1 VGEVYTSS
9 AAVPGLCITIG
20 ALCRLVRRQDAGN
33 AMEDRLTE
41 LEIKLN
47 LTEDMVEELN
57 RTIYRQ
63 QQQID
68 LLQHQLR
75 HLFQQMQPDAEPSEP
90 RNLRD
95 EIPPH
100 Y

>member
-1 VGEVYTSS
+1 MDTVES
-9 AAVPGLCITIG
+9 
-20 ALCRLVRRQDAGN
+20 
-33 AMEDRLTE
+33 RLTD
-41 LEIKLN
+41 LEIKISF
-47 LTEDMVEELN
+47 TEDMVDELN
-57 RTIYRQ
+57 RTVFRQ

-68 LLQHQLR
+68 LLMLQIKALR
-75 HLFQQMQPDAEPSEP
+75 EQVRTAEPAEQ

>member
-1 VGEVYTSS
+1 VESR
-9 AAVPGLCITIG
+9 I
-20 ALCRLVRRQDAGN
+20 
-33 AMEDRLTE
+33 TE
-41 LEIKLN
+41 LEIKISY
-47 LTEDMVEELN
+47 TEDLVEELN
-57 RTIYRQ
+57 RIVYRQ

-68 LLQHQLR
+68 FLAHALR
-75 HLFQQMQPDAEPSEP
+75 SLRDQVQSAQPAEQ

>member
-1 VGEVYTSS
+1 MNI
-9 AAVPGLCITIG
+9 AVNQGKSVESRIT
-20 ALCRLVRRQDAGN
+20 D
-33 AMEDRLTE
+33 
-41 LEIKLN
+41 LEIKISY
-47 LTEDMVEELN
+47 TEDMVDELN

-68 LLQHQLR
+68 MLIANIQELR
-75 HLFQQMQPDAEPSEP
+75 QQMLTGNSAEP

>member
-1 VGEVYTSS
+1 
-9 AAVPGLCITIG
+9 
-20 ALCRLVRRQDAGN
+20 
-33 AMEDRLTE
+33 MEDRLTE
-41 LEIKLN
+41 LEIKMS
-47 LTEDMVEELN
+47 LTEDLVDELN

-63 QQQID
+63 EQKLE
-68 LLQHQLR
+68 LLQQQLR
-75 HLFQQMQPDAEPSEP
+75 HLHRQMQMAADSSESPDSSDFSEA

>member
-1 VGEVYTSS
+1 M
-9 AAVPGLCITIG
+9 
-20 ALCRLVRRQDAGN
+20 
-33 AMEDRLTE
+33 MESRLTE
-41 LEIKLN
+41 LEIKISF
-47 LTEDMVEELN
+47 TEDQLEELN
-57 RTIYRQ
+57 KVVYRQ

-68 LLQHQLR
+68 LLIGEVRALR
-75 HLFQQMQPDAEPSEP
+75 DQVVNNDQPQEQ

>member
-1 VGEVYTSS
+1 MANETMNTTDTR
-9 AAVPGLCITIG
+9 IT
-20 ALCRLVRRQDAGN
+20 D
-33 AMEDRLTE
+33 
-41 LEIKLN
+41 LEIKISYA
-47 LTEDMVEELN
+47 EDLIDELN
-57 RTIYRQ
+57 RTVYRQ

-68 LLQHQLR
+68 LLLVEIKALR
-75 HLFQQMQPDAEPSEP
+75 DLVRNAAPAEA